1 MQMMRQK
8 IFNENGFQI
17 PLITIVDDDESLRD
31 SILSLLRSVG
41 FRVQAFVSAE
51 DLLLHADVLHKTS
64 CLIVDIRMPGMS
76 GLELHSKLNY
86 YLPRIPTIY
95 ITGHSDEKTRAQ
107 ALKEGAMAIL
117 NKPFTEDA
125 LLGSIE
131 LALKKTNHPS

>member
-1 MQMMRQK
+1 MIRRK
-8 IFNENGFQI
+8 ISTDNVLQT
-17 PLITIVDDDESLRD
+17 PLITVVDDDESLRY
-31 SILSLLRSVG
+31 SILSLLRATG

-86 YLPRIPTIY
+86 YLPRIPTIF
-95 ITGHSDEKTRAQ
+95 ITGHNDEKTRAEV
-107 ALKEGAMAIL
+107 LREGAMAIL

-125 LLGSIE
+125 LLGTIE
-131 LALKKTNHPS
+131 LALKKTNQPL

>member
-1 MQMMRQK
+1 MIRPEISNDSDFQM
-8 IFNENGFQI
+8 

-31 SILSLLRSVG
+31 SILSLLRAFG
-41 FRVQAFVSAE
+41 FRVKTFVSAE

-86 YLPRIPTIY
+86 YLPRIPTIF
-95 ITGHSDEKTRAQ
+95 ITGHYDEKTRAQ

-131 LALKKTNHPS
+131 LALQKTNHPF